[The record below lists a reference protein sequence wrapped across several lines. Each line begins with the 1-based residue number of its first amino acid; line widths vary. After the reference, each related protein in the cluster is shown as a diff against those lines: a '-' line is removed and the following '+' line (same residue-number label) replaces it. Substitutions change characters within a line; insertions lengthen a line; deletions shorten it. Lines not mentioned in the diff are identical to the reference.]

1 MTKTKMSAG
10 KTTKRK
16 KTKDIWKDH
25 KSTPL
30 RTSYGGSFF
39 KSQME
44 QREQRKT
51 WMFSNKDIRK
61 ANKKEVK

>member
-1 MTKTKMSAG
+1 MP
-10 KTTKRK
+10 K
-16 KTKDIWKDH
+16 KKKAKDIWKDH